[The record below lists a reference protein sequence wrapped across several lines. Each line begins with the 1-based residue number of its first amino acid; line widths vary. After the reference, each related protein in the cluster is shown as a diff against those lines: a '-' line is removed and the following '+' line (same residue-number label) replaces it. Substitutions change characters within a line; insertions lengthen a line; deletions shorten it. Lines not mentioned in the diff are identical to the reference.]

1 MKKDERVSFYTHF
14 FGFIAA
20 IIAMIIIFAISEKM
34 SLRFLSLIYGLSVIF
49 LFLSSSLYHA
59 HKKEENELSF
69 WRKLDHFAI
78 FVMIAG
84 TYTPVTYIYLEGYWK
99 WSIII
104 IQWSLV
110 LGGFFFK
117 FFYLKAPRYLYT
129 VIYLLMGWSGIIPIR
144 QFINK
149 MPFISLIY
157 MLLGGLAFTVGAV
170 FYMMKRPKEITLGY
184 HEIFHI
190 FILLG
195 WFIHYLMVYKAII
208 N

>member
-1 MKKDERVSFYTHF
+1 MKKEERISFYTHF
-14 FGFIAA
+14 AGFIAA
-20 IIAMIIIFAISEKM
+20 IIAMIILFAISEGV
-34 SLRFLSLIYGLSVIF
+34 SLSILSLVYGLSVVF
-49 LFLSSSLYHA
+49 LFMSSSLYHA
-59 HKKEENELSF
+59 FKKEEKELSF

-84 TYTPVTYIYLEGYWK
+84 TYTPVSFIYLEGYWK

-104 IQWSLV
+104 LQWSLV

-129 VIYLLMGWSGIIPIR
+129 IIYLLMGWSGVIPIR
-144 QFINK
+144 HFFAS
-149 MPFISLIY
+149 MPLISVIY

-170 FYMMKRPKEITLGY
+170 FYMIKKPQKIAIAY

-190 FILLG
+190 FILIG
-195 WFIHYLMVYKAII
+195 WFFHYLLVFRAISS
-208 N
+208 